1 MKKRVVIDTDSG
13 VDDALALLL
22 ALLSPELQVEAIST
36 VSGNVPLDQATINAA
51 LILSLLDFRLPL
63 ILARGA
69 AEPLERGL
77 ITAQHI
83 HGWDGLGELNR
94 FKNSD
99 GSPRYLYP
107 QLPQDL
113 PDATEVLLDLLK
125 RYPDEL
131 SLITLG
137 PLTNLAEVLRADK
150 RRVKRLREVVIM
162 GGAVTVC
169 GNIRPAAEFNIFV
182 DPHAAQ
188 RVFESGLPIKLV
200 PLDVTERIRLGPM
213 EIENLAQNMD
223 EPLGRFLSDA
233 TSKAME
239 YMKQMRGVEAIFL
252 HDPLAVG
259 VAIDPSMVETILL
272 HIDVETHEGITQ
284 GMTLADLRAIRDDL
298 KQPPNLHA
306 ALDVDTKLFLAFFK
320 ERLCPRSL

>member
-22 ALLSPELQVEAIST
+22 AVLSPELQVEAIST
-36 VSGNVPLDQATINAA
+36 VSGNVPLEQATINVA
-51 LILSLLDFRLPL
+51 LILSLLDSKPPL

-69 AEPLERGL
+69 AEPLEKGL
-77 ITAQHI
+77 IMAQSI

-137 PLTNLAEVLRADK
+137 PLTNLAEALRADK
-150 RRVKRLREVVIM
+150 RRVRRLREVVIM
-162 GGAVTVC
+162 GGAIRVC

-188 RVFESGLPIKLV
+188 RVFQSGLPIKLV
-200 PLDVTERIRLGPM
+200 PLDVTERVCLGPM
-213 EIENLAQNMD
+213 EIENIAQDMD

-239 YMKQMRGVEAIFL
+239 YMKQMRGVEGIFL

-259 VAIDPSMVETILL
+259 VAINPSMVETTLL
-272 HIDVETHEGITQ
+272 HVDVETHQGITQ
-284 GMTLADLRAIRDDL
+284 GMTLADFRAIRDDL
-298 KQPPNLHA
+298 KQPPNLYV
-306 ALDVDTKLFLAFFK
+306 ALEVDMELFLAFFK

>member
-22 ALLSPELQVEAIST
+22 ALSSPELQVEAIST
-36 VSGNVPLDQATINAA
+36 VSGNVPLDQATKNAA
-51 LILSLLDFRLPL
+51 LILSLLDSKPQL

-69 AEPLERGL
+69 AEPLEKEL
-77 ITAQHI
+77 ITAQSI

-94 FKNSD
+94 FKTSD
-99 GSPRYLYP
+99 GTPRYPYP

-113 PDATEVLLDLLK
+113 PNATEVLLDLLK

-131 SLITLG
+131 GLITLG
-137 PLTNLAEVLRADK
+137 PLTNLAEALRADEK
-150 RRVKRLREVVIM
+150 RVKRLREVVIM
-162 GGAVTVC
+162 GGAIRAC

-188 RVFESGLPIKLV
+188 RVFQSGLAIKLV
-200 PLDVTERIRLGPM
+200 PLDVTERVSLGPM
-213 EIENLAQNMD
+213 EIENLAQDMD
-223 EPLGRFLSDA
+223 EGLGRFLCDV

-239 YMKQMRGVEAIFL
+239 YMKQKRGMEAILL
-252 HDPLAVG
+252 HDPVAIG
-259 VAIDPSMVETILL
+259 VAIDPSMVETTLL
-272 HIDVETHEGITQ
+272 YVDVETHEGITQ
-284 GMTLADLRAIRDDL
+284 GMTLADLRAIRGDL
-298 KQPPNLHA
+298 KQPPNLHV
-306 ALDVDTKLFLAFFK
+306 ALEIDTELFLAFFK

>member
-51 LILSLLDFRLPL
+51 LILSLLDFKPPL

-69 AEPLERGL
+69 AEPLEKEL
-77 ITAQHI
+77 ITAQSI
-83 HGWDGLGELNR
+83 HGWDGMGALNR
-94 FKNSD
+94 FQNSD

-137 PLTNLAEVLRADK
+137 PLTNLAEALRADK
-150 RRVKRLREVVIM
+150 GRVKRLREVVIM
-162 GGAVTVC
+162 GGAITVC

-200 PLDVTERIRLGPM
+200 PLDVTERVRLGPM

-223 EPLGRFLSDA
+223 EQLGRFLSDA

-239 YMKQMRGVEAIFL
+239 YMKQMRRVEIIFL

-259 VAIDPSMVETILL
+259 VAIDASMVETTLL
-272 HIDVETHEGITQ
+272 HVDVETHEGITQ

-298 KQPPNLHA
+298 KQPPNLHV
-306 ALDVDTKLFLAFFK
+306 ALEVDTKLFLAFFK

>member
-1 MKKRVVIDTDSG
+1 MIDTDSG

-51 LILSLLDFRLPL
+51 LIVSLLDFRPPL

-69 AEPLERGL
+69 AEPLEKGL
-77 ITAQHI
+77 ITAQSI

-137 PLTNLAEVLRADK
+137 PLTNLAEALRADK
-150 RRVKRLREVVIM
+150 GRVKRLREVVIM
-162 GGAVTVC
+162 GGAITVC
-169 GNIRPAAEFNIFV
+169 GNIRPSAEFNIFV
-182 DPHAAQ
+182 DPRAAQ
-188 RVFESGLPIKLV
+188 RVFQSGLPIKLV
-200 PLDVTERIRLGPM
+200 PLDVTERVRLGPM

-223 EPLGRFLSDA
+223 EQLGRFLSDA

-239 YMKQMRGVEAIFL
+239 YMKQMRGVETIFL

-259 VAIDPSMVETILL
+259 VAIDASLVETTLL
-272 HIDVETHEGITQ
+272 HVDVETHEGITQ

-298 KQPPNLHA
+298 KQPPNLHV
-306 ALDVDTKLFLAFFK
+306 ALEVDTKLFLAFFK

>member
-22 ALLSPELQVEAIST
+22 ALLSPELQVESICT
-36 VSGNVPLDQATINAA
+36 VSGNVPLEQATKNAA
-51 LILSLLDFRLPL
+51 LILNLLDSKPPP

-69 AEPLERGL
+69 AEPLKKGL
-77 ITAQHI
+77 ITAQSV

-99 GSPRYLYP
+99 GSPRYRYP

-113 PDATEVLLDLLK
+113 PDAVEVLLDLLK

-137 PLTNLAEVLRADK
+137 PLTNLAEALVAD
-150 RRVKRLREVVIM
+150 RRCVKRLREVVIM
-162 GGAVTVC
+162 GGAIRVS
-169 GNIRPAAEFNIFV
+169 GNITPAAEFNIFV

-200 PLDVTERIRLGPM
+200 PLDVTERVHLGPV
-213 EIENLAQNMD
+213 EIENLAQEMD
-223 EPLGRFLSDA
+223 EPLGRFLFDA
-233 TSKAME
+233 TSKTRE
-239 YMKQMRGVEAIFL
+239 YMKQMRGVEAILL

-259 VAIDPSMVETILL
+259 VAIDPSMVETALL
-272 HIDVETHEGITQ
+272 HVDVETNEGVTQ

-298 KQPPNLHA
+298 KQPANLQA
-306 ALDVDTKLFLAFFK
+306 ALEVDAKLFLAFLK
-320 ERLCPRSL
+320 ERLCPR

>member
-36 VSGNVPLDQATINAA
+36 VTGNVPLEQATINVA
-51 LILSLLDFRLPL
+51 LILSLLDSKTPL

-69 AEPLERGL
+69 AEPLEKGL
-77 ITAQHI
+77 ITAQSI

-137 PLTNLAEVLRADK
+137 PLTNLAEALRADK
-150 RRVKRLREVVIM
+150 RRVRRLREVVIM
-162 GGAVTVC
+162 GGAIRVC

-188 RVFESGLPIKLV
+188 RVFQSGLPIKLV
-200 PLDVTERIRLGPM
+200 PLDVTERVCLGPM
-213 EIENLAQNMD
+213 EIENLAQDMD

-233 TSKAME
+233 TSKAIK

-259 VAIDPSMVETILL
+259 VAINPSMVETPLL
-272 HIDVETHEGITQ
+272 HVEVETHEGITQ
-284 GMTLADLRAIRDDL
+284 GMTLADFRAIRDDL
-298 KQPPNLHA
+298 KQPPNLYV
-306 ALDVDTKLFLAFFK
+306 ALEVDTELFLAFFK

>member
-36 VSGNVPLDQATINAA
+36 VSGNVPLDQATKNAA
-51 LILSLLDFRLPL
+51 LILSLLDFKPPL
-63 ILARGA
+63 VLARGA
-69 AEPLERGL
+69 AEPLEKGL
-77 ITAQHI
+77 ITAQSI

-107 QLPQDL
+107 QLRQNL

-137 PLTNLAEVLRADK
+137 PLTNLAEALRADK
-150 RRVKRLREVVIM
+150 GRVKRLREVVIM
-162 GGAVTVC
+162 GGAITVC

-200 PLDVTERIRLGPM
+200 PLDVTENVRLGPM
-213 EIENLAQNMD
+213 EIENLAQEMD
-223 EPLGRFLSDA
+223 EPLGRFLADA

-239 YMKQMRGVEAIFL
+239 YMKQMRGVEEILL

-259 VAIDPSMVETILL
+259 VAIDASLVETTLL
-272 HIDVETHEGITQ
+272 HVDVETHEGITQ

-298 KQPPNLHA
+298 KQPGNLHV
-306 ALDVDTKLFLAFFK
+306 ALEVDTELFLAFFK